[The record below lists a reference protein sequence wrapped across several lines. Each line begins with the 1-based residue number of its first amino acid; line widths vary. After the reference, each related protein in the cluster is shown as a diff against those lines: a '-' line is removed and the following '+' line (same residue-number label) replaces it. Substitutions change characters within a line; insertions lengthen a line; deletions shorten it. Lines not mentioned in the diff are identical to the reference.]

1 MDSRNAGVRPVS
13 GRGLLFLVAFVSF
26 LALAFL
32 GPHAHGV
39 DTVPAAPGS
48 VSAEPGAAAELQASG
63 LAAAASP
70 AAASPA
76 AAASLLQGVDA
87 SLGFAAVCVLV
98 LLLTFALFAMRA
110 APQRA
115 VAQRSPL
122 PLPLRRVPQPRAP
135 ARPLFLL
142 LSISRT

>member
-48 VSAEPGAAAELQASG
+48 VSAEPGAAVELQASG
-63 LAAAASP
+63 LA